1 MVGYFNIHLPIIEKI
16 TRQNKEIQDFNGT
29 ISQLEEQISLIH
41 QLMTEYRFFLRI
53 HEIVFR
59 IDCMLGQQI

>member
-1 MVGYFNIHLPIIEKI
+1 MEKI